1 MGASN
6 APTRSRRAR
15 GVGESP
21 PDAYWAGPGHPL
33 GWTYGSEVYG
43 AAKASLGEREH
54 VRHPFDL
61 RGLRA
66 VLREDSSVILIDAA
80 KDHEGYRLRCAFADE
95 AAHPPYTWPEEC
107 EVVYSLAASL
117 ATFARALAALPDA
130 AQQGHFFFYGPHEPF
145 QVVAGSD
152 AVVVSSRWAC
162 PSEHRRNDGRCY
174 EAGVAHECP
183 VRDCVMGRLYGWDW
197 RPPTRWEFCEAI
209 GEQGRSAWVPV
220 PADAPRTEPCEVGTE
235 AVPLAHRFHRDGRP

>member
-1 MGASN
+1 MAAFGFGAKTLGVFFEKPADEKRTATPGWYQS
-6 APTRSRRAR
+6 AAFERAAQ
-15 GVGESP
+15 
-21 PDAYWAGPGHPL
+21 DAGLQA
-33 GWTYGSEVYG
+33 
-43 AAKASLGEREH
+43 ASLNGDA
-54 VRHPFDL
+54 FSKDMKN
-61 RGLRA
+61 RA
-66 VLREDSSVILIDAA
+66 VDLLKKSFGPVDL
-80 KDHEGYRLRCAFADE
+80 
-95 AAHPPYTWPEEC
+95 
-107 EVVYSLAASL
+107 VVYSLAASL

-130 AQQGHFFFYGPHEPF
+130 AQGHFFFYGPHEPF

-183 VRDCVMGRLYGWDW
+183 VRDCAMGRLYGWDW